1 MAAAESLEKSRA
13 ETARRPE
20 PALSTEQTSLQSLS
34 PQRKSGTTVE
44 LPVRGSNGQLSA
56 EVDGSTAVAAT
67 ALVSEARRHADRSY
81 RRNADQPGTRLQEY
95 ALSTPES
102 ETHGRHKHRI
112 RRVSANQT
120 GRVNCNFLQIPAQSH
135 KTKDL
140 GKDELRLEWDARLSP
155 DERAALKRVIDGGG
169 TTGGGGGISSKAA
182 MDYAIAHSFERASA
196 IPEKRLKAEALR
208 YGVGSVLPHDID
220 EASQDRPIIRRAV
233 KGETQVTTKDVL
245 MEEVRMLKFA

>member
-81 RRNADQPGTRLQEY
+81 RRNPELLPYQGSLRSRRGDQRQHPNADQPGTRLQEY

-135 KTKDL
+135 KKNRDIIT
-140 GKDELRLEWDARLSP
+140 GNTETRGRSIQGSAGPRL
-155 DERAALKRVIDGGG
+155 
-169 TTGGGGGISSKAA
+169 
-182 MDYAIAHSFERASA
+182 
-196 IPEKRLKAEALR
+196 
-208 YGVGSVLPHDID
+208 
-220 EASQDRPIIRRAV
+220 
-233 KGETQVTTKDVL
+233 
-245 MEEVRMLKFA
+245 